1 MTCIKELTVPTK
13 LNVIY
18 SKRNVVVSC
27 NMLCDFLQ
35 DLQLGQLVLCIKY
48 DKVIT

>member
-13 LNVIY
+13 LNVINF
-18 SKRNVVVSC
+18 KRNVLVSC

-35 DLQLGQLVLCIKY
+35 DLQLGQLILFTKY
-48 DKVIT
+48 DNVIT